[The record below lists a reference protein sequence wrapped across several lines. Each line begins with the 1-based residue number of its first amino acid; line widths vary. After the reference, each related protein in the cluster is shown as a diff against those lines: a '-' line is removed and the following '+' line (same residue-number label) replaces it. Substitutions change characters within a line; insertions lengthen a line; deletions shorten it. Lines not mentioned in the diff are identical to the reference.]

1 MEFIMKKILNT
12 LLLLT
17 LVFGIIGCTIV
28 NRSFPVAGP
37 TLSELNISD
46 EFTTEVEVKKVLG
59 FDLERLLKYSN
70 TNIGTPTGSF
80 NGDISGLMLSANTG
94 MLPLNS
100 IGISGSTYTYALNK
114 LMSEN
119 PGYDIIITPKFNSKL
134 DGIPPLYWTE
144 KVEVKARL
152 GRVKEDLLN

>member
-1 MEFIMKKILNT
+1 MKKLLNT
-12 LLLLT
+12 FLILT
-17 LVFGIIGCTIV
+17 IVFGIFGCTIV
-28 NRSFPVAGP
+28 NTSFPAAGP
-37 TLSELNISD
+37 TLSELEISD
-46 EFTTEVEVKKVLG
+46 EFTTEVEVKKILG
-59 FDLERLLKYSN
+59 FDFERLLKVSN

-100 IGISGSTYTYALNK
+100 IGLSGSTYTYALNK
-114 LMSEN
+114 LMNEN
-119 PGYDIIITPKFNSKL
+119 PGYDIIVTPKFNSKL

-152 GRVKEDLLN
+152 GRVKKNLLN